1 MPQTPPL
8 ETDAGWDLPWEGG
21 CRCGALRLRVVA
33 APLLSAACHCRGC
46 QRMTGSAFSLTLM
59 LPEAGLEVRAGETR
73 RGGLGGAL
81 ELGCAG
87 PSGRAEAEAG
97 GHGLAPSAI
106 DHRLCPCCGSW
117 VFTRIA
123 AMGGIVNLRATMLDG
138 AAWVV
143 PFLETMRAEAL
154 PWAAT
159 PAPHVHDRFPAPEAF
174 PRLLAAFAAEGAR
187 PGRAG

>member
-1 MPQTPPL
+1 M
-8 ETDAGWDLPWEGG
+8 
-21 CRCGALRLRVVA
+21 
-33 APLLSAACHCRGC
+33 
-46 QRMTGSAFSLTLM
+46 
-59 LPEAGLEVRAGETR
+59 
-73 RGGLGGAL
+73 
-81 ELGCAG
+81 
-87 PSGRAEAEAG
+87 
-97 GHGLAPSAI
+97 
-106 DHRLCPCCGSW
+106 
-117 VFTRIA
+117 
-123 AMGGIVNLRATMLDG
+123 NLRATMLDG